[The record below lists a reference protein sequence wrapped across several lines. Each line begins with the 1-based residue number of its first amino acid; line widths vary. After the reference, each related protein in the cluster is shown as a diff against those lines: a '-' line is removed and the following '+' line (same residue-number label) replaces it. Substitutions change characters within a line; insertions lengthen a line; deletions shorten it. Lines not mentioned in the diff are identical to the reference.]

1 MPLSTLFVM
10 GAGHVG
16 RAVAELGDWLGYR
29 VVVWDDRRELIE
41 EVPGATTTL
50 SGSIDD
56 AISDVPVDEHT
67 RVIMVTRN
75 VALDTELLPPILA
88 TAAPYVGVMGSGR
101 RWSTTR
107 KLLTEA
113 GVTEDSLARVQTPI
127 GLEIAAETPLE
138 IAVSILAQVIGHER
152 GG

>member
-1 MPLSTLFVM
+1 
-10 GAGHVG
+10 
-16 RAVAELGDWLGYR
+16 
-29 VVVWDDRRELIE
+29 
-41 EVPGATTTL
+41 
-50 SGSIDD
+50 
-56 AISDVPVDEHT
+56 
-67 RVIMVTRN
+67 MVTRN

-107 KLLTEA
+107 KMLTEA